1 MKSRY
6 WRMGIGA
13 DGMREIVTY
22 LAVGA
27 GLLRVLSR
35 PSYVGCFGCS
45 FFDQALPG
53 AARQPL
59 TFLAPPRKV
68 SKRRV
73 GALLQHNWVVAPS
86 RFPAPAGTNRE
97 GKTTRCAQTFFPS
110 FSDLHLPSP
119 ATLKRTSRPARF
131 ALPGMARLRHCAFK
145 VFLCH
150 QLVRRFSK
158 HHPQRYNASCF
169 RCALLIACGGYPN
182 TRRNARR
189 IRSGSSKPT
198 ARAMFS
204 NDSSPASTRGRAAS
218 ARSFSI
224 ALAGVCPVSALKARS
239 NWRRLRQAISARRSA
254 LSDSC
259 KWLRA

>member
-1 MKSRY
+1 
-6 WRMGIGA
+6 MGLVWGA
-13 DGMREIVTY
+13 SGECVE
-22 LAVGA
+22 VESG
-27 GLLRVLSR
+27 
-35 PSYVGCFGCS
+35 VGCVEQNLRCSVLLFSVCLLLLFGS
-45 FFDQALPG
+45 FGFLSPDRPGLPG

-68 SKRRV
+68 SKRRRPLGRSPFGV
-73 GALLQHNWVVAPS
+73 PGAGRHKSGRENNSLRSDIFPFFF
-86 RFPAPAGTNRE
+86 RFAPAVTGYSQADFE
-97 GKTTRCAQTFFPS
+97 
-110 FSDLHLPSP
+110 
-119 ATLKRTSRPARF
+119 PARF

-182 TRRNARR
+182 TRKNARR
-189 IRSGSSKPT
+189 MRSGSSKPT